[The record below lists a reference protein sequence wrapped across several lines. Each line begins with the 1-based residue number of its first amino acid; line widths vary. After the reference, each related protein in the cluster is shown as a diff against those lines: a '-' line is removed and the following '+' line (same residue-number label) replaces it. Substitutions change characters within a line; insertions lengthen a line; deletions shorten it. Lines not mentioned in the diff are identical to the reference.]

1 MENNIVLQLKRLKT
15 ITPDPVWNA
24 NARRVVLASREIL
37 RAPISSGM
45 RYRFL
50 WFAAPVLAL
59 GVIAFVMLPT
69 SFLPAEDGGLAA
81 NGALNPQS
89 IAQELKGFSIHVQI
103 KEIRYQETADNA
115 VATALS
121 EITDSATQ
129 HLSPS
134 LLKSEEANALNLTNP
149 KNPSIDE
156 MLDTVIF

>member
-1 MENNIVLQLKRLKT
+1 METTIILQLKKLKA
-15 ITPDPVWNA
+15 ITPDTTWNA
-24 NARRVVLASREIL
+24 NARRVVLASREVVHTPL
-37 RAPISSGM
+37 RVN
-45 RYRFL
+45 YRFL
-50 WFAAPVLAL
+50 WFTVPVLAL

-69 SFLPAEDGGLAA
+69 LFPPAEDGGLAT

-89 IAQELKGFSIHVQI
+89 IAQELKGLSIHVQI

-121 EITDSATQ
+121 EITDSATR

-134 LLKSEEANALNLTNP
+134 LLKSEEADALNLTNP

>member
-1 MENNIVLQLKRLKT
+1 MENNIVLQLKRLKA
-15 ITPDPVWNA
+15 ITPDTAWNA
-24 NARRVVLASREIL
+24 NARRVVLTSRKVVRAPL
-37 RAPISSGM
+37 RAN
-45 RYRFL
+45 YRFL
-50 WFAAPVLAL
+50 WFATPVLAL
-59 GVIAFVMLPT
+59 GVIAFVILPSLSSPT
-69 SFLPAEDGGLAA
+69 EDGGLAT

-89 IAQELKGFSIHVQI
+89 IAQELKELSIHVQI